1 MRDYTKVMTAKQKD
15 DWGITDL
22 SSHETESAS
31 ASVAHLTRA
40 AIYATSP
47 EGYPADLDLAD
58 VFAAATAAQ
67 AAYTAETG
75 NPHGIQSGGVSL
87 GPLSI
92 QDARGQAMSDRS
104 LQGRMAALY
113 APKAVEIL
121 AANGL
126 LNGAVGNSAWGYR

>member
-1 MRDYTKVMTAKQKD
+1 MRDYTKVMTAQQKD
-15 DWGITDL
+15 DWGIADL

-31 ASVAHLTRA
+31 ASVAHLTRS
-40 AIYATSP
+40 AIYATTP
-47 EGYPADLDLAD
+47 DGYPSDADLAD

-67 AAYTAETG
+67 AAYTAEAG

-104 LQGRMAALY
+104 LQGRMASLV
-113 APKAVEIL
+113 APKTVEIL
-121 AANGL
+121 SAHGL
-126 LNGAVGNSAWGYR
+126 LNGAVGNSAWGHR